1 MTCTFNYF
9 YGGFKMNDLDLKE
22 YQINYFATIIG
33 EVIER
38 GKKYI
43 KEDYDSEIFRFK
55 YDIRH
60 LDNIENPYY
69 AETALWELQEHEPRL
84 KRLINLYK
92 DCLSIERMVTRHY
105 NQLNNKDFTDDRL
118 REDNEMGKR
127 GLDNIYRNFFPTIA
141 YCSEEYLHNIYVLY
155 DIKFSMS
162 DDKQNE
168 SYLDKLQELGYLK
181 NQFDRD
187 VASYCV
193 QCVQDMEKG
202 NIYVPSELFD
212 YENERIIK

>member
-1 MTCTFNYF
+1 
-9 YGGFKMNDLDLKE
+9 MNDLDLKQ
-22 YQINYFATIIG
+22 YQIYYFANIIG
-33 EVIER
+33 EVVKR
-38 GKKYI
+38 GKNYI
-43 KEDYDSEIFRFK
+43 KEHYDSVIFLAKRQMN
-55 YDIRH
+55 YIE
-60 LDNIENPYY
+60 NIEDPYH
-69 AETALWELQEHEPRL
+69 AEVSLLEFQDYEPRL

-105 NQLNNKDFTDDRL
+105 NLLNNKDFTDDRL

-141 YCSEEYLHNIYVLY
+141 YCSEEYLHNIHSLY
-155 DIKFSMS
+155 DIDFSMS

-187 VASYCV
+187 VVSYCV

-202 NIYVPSELFD
+202 NSYVPSELFD
-212 YENERIIK
+212 YENEGIIK